1 MSYQFGNIS
10 SKERMR
16 GSPLKSYL
24 KISSQC
30 QISANQEM
38 KLEGSAMGGSSL
50 CSAKKVDVKV
60 RENLKS
66 DEVNNIKRKYSD
78 LLKIVE
84 DLRKELKSNKD
95 TIMRKNNEIKNLK
108 HQLQELNDRDK
119 LYSSCAEDLS
129 KSKLKISHLEIK
141 LKEKDCLVSD
151 MKEQLSTNIAQNE
164 KTLLTIKNNHEEVLS
179 VMNSQH
185 KREKEKLT
193 NDLKGQY
200 NKENEL
206 LKDDLRKTTAVV
218 EELKKK
224 TARDIHKNSAER
236 QEQINELLKELKRV
250 SEEAEVVKCALKKL
264 KTNQKCGRCEFF
276 ESKCKE
282 MTKELL
288 QKETICKDLIT
299 VCSKMEKQLI
309 QHDEFS
315 SLLKK
320 LDLTG

>member
-1 MSYQFGNIS
+1 MPYQVGNIS
-10 SKERMR
+10 SKEKMR

-30 QISANQEM
+30 QISATQEM
-38 KLEGSAMGGSSL
+38 KLEGSAMGGSS

-60 RENLKS
+60 PRNLKS

-78 LLKIVE
+78 LLNIVE

-108 HQLQELNDRDK
+108 HQLQEFNDSDK
-119 LYSSCAEDLS
+119 LHSSCAEDLS
-129 KSKLKISHLEIK
+129 KSKLQIRHLEIK
-141 LKEKDCLVSD
+141 LKEKDCLISNL
-151 MKEQLSTNIAQNE
+151 KGQFSTNIAQNE
-164 KTLLTIKNNHEEVLS
+164 ETLLTIKNNHEEILS

-193 NDLKGQY
+193 NDLEEQY
-200 NKENEL
+200 DKENGL
-206 LKDDLRKTTAVV
+206 LKEELRKTAAVV

-224 TARDIHKNSAER
+224 TAKDIHKNSAER

-250 SEEAEVVKCALKKL
+250 SEEAEVVKCALKNL

>member
-1 MSYQFGNIS
+1 MPYHVGNIS
-10 SKERMR
+10 SKEKMR

-30 QISANQEM
+30 QISANQEI
-38 KLEGSAMGGSSL
+38 KLEGSAMGGSS
-50 CSAKKVDVKV
+50 CSAKKNDVKV

-84 DLRKELKSNKD
+84 DLRKELKSNKE
-95 TIMRKNNEIKNLK
+95 TIIRKNNEIKNLK
-108 HQLQELNDRDK
+108 HQLQEFNDSDK
-119 LYSSCAEDLS
+119 LHSSCTEDLS

-151 MKEQLSTNIAQNE
+151 LKGQLLTNIAQNAE
-164 KTLLTIKNNHEEVLS
+164 TLLTIKNNHEEVLS

-193 NDLKGQY
+193 NDLKEQY

-206 LKDDLRKTTAVV
+206 LNDDLRKTTAVL

-224 TARDIHKNSAER
+224 AATDIHKNSAER

-250 SEEAEVVKCALKKL
+250 SEEAEVVKFALKKL
-264 KTNQKCGRCEFF
+264 KTNQKCERCEFF

-288 QKETICKDLIT
+288 QKETMYKDLIT

-320 LDLTG
+320 LDLSS